1 MHGDRAW
8 RGVMCLFFAVFAA
21 LLSQF
26 AFAADTGGAKEQ
38 AQRQATQPGNN
49 APVWRDVRSGDNQYQ
64 TTQVRG
70 IETNVLVQTEGEIW
84 RQIRNGPVTVYGGLL
99 LVVIA
104 AIIGLFHWIHG
115 SFKLRGQPTGK
126 LIPRFTDWERLV
138 HWSTAITFVI
148 LAISGLIILFGK
160 YVLLP
165 VFGYTLFS
173 WLAILSKNLHN
184 FVGPL
189 FVFCALVMVATFIK
203 DNLWQVYDFRWFKN
217 MGGMLGGEHMASG
230 KFNAGEKVWFW
241 AGLLLLT
248 LVVGATGFI
257 LDFPNFSQGR
267 GIMQQMNVIHAIAAV
282 LYTAVALGHIYMGS
296 IGVEGAYESM
306 RIRGG
311 TGMVDETWAKEHHEH
326 WYNEVKANQGSAPGT
341 APSTAAAS
349 AMKEGWKI

>member
-1 MHGDRAW
+1 MHGNRAW

-26 AFAADTGGAKEQ
+26 AFAADTGSAKEQ

-49 APVWRDVRSGDNQYQ
+49 APVWRDVRGGDNPYQ

-70 IETNVLVQTEGEIW
+70 IETAVLVQTEGEIW
-84 RQIRNGPVTVYGGLL
+84 RQIRNGPLTVYGGLL

-115 SFKLRGQPTGK
+115 SIKLHGRPSGK
-126 LIPRFTDWERLV
+126 LIPRFTDWDRLV

-165 VFGYTLFS
+165 MFGYTLFS

-189 FVFCALVMVATFIK
+189 FVFCALVMVVTFIK
-203 DNLWQVYDFRWFKN
+203 DNLWKAYDFRWFKN

-241 AGLLLLT
+241 VGLLLLT

-257 LDFPNFSQGR
+257 LDFPNFGQGR
-267 GIMQQMNVIHAIAAV
+267 GIMQQMNVIHAIASV
-282 LYTAVALGHIYMGS
+282 LYMAVALGHIYMGS
-296 IGVEGAYESM
+296 IGVDGAYESM

-326 WYNEVKANQGSAPGT
+326 WYNEVKSQRHAPGS
-341 APSTAAAS
+341 APSTATAAPI
-349 AMKEGWKI
+349 KEGWKT